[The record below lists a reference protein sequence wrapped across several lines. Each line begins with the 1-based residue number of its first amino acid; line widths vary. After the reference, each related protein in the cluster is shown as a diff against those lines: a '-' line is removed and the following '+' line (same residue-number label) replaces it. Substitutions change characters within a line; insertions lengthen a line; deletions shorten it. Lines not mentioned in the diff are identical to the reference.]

1 MAEYL
6 QDTTAKNGWNAQEQ
20 TLLAEEL
27 ERAQKNGESLRPAFE
42 RVAQKTGR
50 KASSVRNYYYT
61 VYRRDQKDAP
71 HRAFETFTD
80 EQIEELLRFILS
92 ARAQGKSVRSAAMEL
107 GKFDQSAMLR
117 YQNKYRSL
125 IKNRPDLVRSVV
137 ESMRRQGVPVFD
149 PYAKTQEPMRTADT
163 VQIRLTL
170 ASMWRD
176 MQRQLM
182 RMPPRK
188 ALSLV
193 EGLSCLFDAALRR
206 QGDTPTLL
214 AENEALRRE
223 NMGLVR
229 QLEMIRMPVDG
240 DALARRANGRDIVH
254 PLSHEVSVFLH
265 KRGE

>member
-1 MAEYL
+1 
-6 QDTTAKNGWNAQEQ
+6 
-20 TLLAEEL
+20 
-27 ERAQKNGESLRPAFE
+27 
-42 RVAQKTGR
+42 
-50 KASSVRNYYYT
+50 
-61 VYRRDQKDAP
+61 
-71 HRAFETFTD
+71 
-80 EQIEELLRFILS
+80 
-92 ARAQGKSVRSAAMEL
+92 
-107 GKFDQSAMLR
+107 
-117 YQNKYRSL
+117 
-125 IKNRPDLVRSVV
+125 
-137 ESMRRQGVPVFD
+137 
-149 PYAKTQEPMRTADT
+149 
-163 VQIRLTL
+163 
-170 ASMWRD
+170 
-176 MQRQLM
+176 M

>member
-1 MAEYL
+1 MSEYL
-6 QDTTAKNGWNAQEQ
+6 QDTAVKNGWNAQEQ
-20 TLLAEEL
+20 ALLQQEL
-27 ERAQKNGESLRPAFE
+27 QRAQQNGEPLRPAFE

-61 VYRRDQKDAP
+61 VYRRDQEDAP

-80 EQIEELLRFILS
+80 AQIEQLLRHILG
-92 ARAQGKSVRSAAMEL
+92 AQAQGKSVRSAAMEL
-107 GKFDQSAMLR
+107 GEFDQGAMLR

-137 ESMRRQGVPVFD
+137 DSMRRQGLAVVD
-149 PYAKTQEPMRTADT
+149 PYAKTQEPVRTADT

-170 ASMWRD
+170 ANMWRD

-182 RMPPRK
+182 RMPAQK
-188 ALSLV
+188 ALSFV
-193 EGLSCLFDAALRR
+193 EGLSGLFDAALRR
-206 QGDTPTLL
+206 QGDTPSLL

-240 DALARRANGRDIVH
+240 DALARHINGRDIVH
-254 PLSHEVSVFLH
+254 PLSNEVSVFLH
-265 KRGE
+265 KHGE